1 MELPA
6 AFDVLVQHQLFRDL
20 SNDVD
25 LLEEQVFIASW
36 VDYCNK
42 YGIGYALTES
52 RVGWCAL

>member
-1 MELPA
+1 M
-6 AFDVLVQHQLFRDL
+6 FDVLVQHQLFRDL